1 MLNEKIEHYQRSLE
15 KQGFGQ
21 LEIAYKTIKFISKPP
36 DGSLRRWISKS
47 WVRRRFVKK
56 EKKII
61 KDMCFVD
68 SIRKKLLVIFIE
80 DLRKYQEESFHLSFM
95 SDFISQIYDDM
106 EDKDSLLEDLR
117 DIIRHEF

>member
-1 MLNEKIEHYQRSLE
+1 MLSEKIEHYQHSLE
-15 KQGFGQ
+15 EQGVGQ
-21 LEIAYKTIKFISKPP
+21 LEIAYRTMKFISKPP

-56 EKKII
+56 EKEII

-68 SIRKKLLVIFIE
+68 SIRKKLLCIYID

-95 SDFISQIYDDM
+95 SDFISQIYEHM
-106 EDKDSLLEDLR
+106 EDKQSLLEDLR
-117 DIIRHEF
+117 DIIRPEF